1 MPPSGAPS
9 GWLSPASDVLT
20 RRSGSGGLRRERNV
34 YLDTA
39 LLRDDGD
46 RVERGER
53 GERRGLEREEPHFRA
68 SPRVVRDT
76 HGSARRMNDARVGRA
91 LGDGR
96 STYRPGSGRRSTT
109 GSSAS
114 SAARRTHKTHGASGL
129 GSERWH
135 SGSVWRSVFL
145 PENAPLGCAAAG
157 LGALPLVGLCFA
169 VVVVC
174 WSWSS
179 TSPALAPAIALR

>member
-1 MPPSGAPS
+1 MFS
-9 GWLSPASDVLT
+9 

-96 STYRPGSGRRSTT
+96 STYRPGSGRRPTT

-114 SAARRTHKTHGASGL
+114 SAARRTHKTHGAGGL

-135 SGSVWRSVFL
+135 SGSGWRSACLSVKT
-145 PENAPLGCAAAG
+145 PPLV
-157 LGALPLVGLCFA
+157 ALPPAWVLCLLGLCFA
-169 VVVVC
+169 C
-174 WSWSS
+174 GGLLGSFSS
-179 TSPALAPAIALR
+179 TSPALARH

>member
-1 MPPSGAPS
+1 MFSRRSG
-9 GWLSPASDVLT
+9 
-20 RRSGSGGLRRERNV
+20 SGSGGLRRERNV

-96 STYRPGSGRRSTT
+96 STYRPGSGRRPTT

-114 SAARRTHKTHGASGL
+114 SAARRTHKHTRCGRAGKRALAFRLRLAVCLSAS
-129 GSERWH
+129 
-135 SGSVWRSVFL
+135 
-145 PENAPLGCAAAG
+145 ENGAAAG

-179 TSPALAPAIALR
+179 TSPALALH

>member
-1 MPPSGAPS
+1 MFS
-9 GWLSPASDVLT
+9 

-96 STYRPGSGRRSTT
+96 STYRPGSGRRPTT

-114 SAARRTHKTHGASGL
+114 SAARRTHKHTRGGRAGKRALAFRLRLAVCLSAS
-129 GSERWH
+129 
-135 SGSVWRSVFL
+135 
-145 PENAPLGCAAAG
+145 ENGAAAG
-157 LGALPLVGLCFA
+157 LGALPLGVVFCCCGGLLVLVFNKPCA
-169 VVVVC
+169 
-174 WSWSS
+174 SPA
-179 TSPALAPAIALR
+179 PALAPALALH